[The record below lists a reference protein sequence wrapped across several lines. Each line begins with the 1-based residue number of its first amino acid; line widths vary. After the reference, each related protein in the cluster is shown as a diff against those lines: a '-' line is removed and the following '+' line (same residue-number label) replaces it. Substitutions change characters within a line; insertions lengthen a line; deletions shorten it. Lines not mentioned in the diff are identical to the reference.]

1 MSDLISRKYAIYE
14 LRDLIIEPDISD
26 DEIKI
31 EGYNEGLET
40 AISLLS
46 VLSSALPEERTSEVI
61 EHDASVTDTDGYKYH
76 RSEYLCGACKKK
88 VLGGDDY
95 CSHCGSKLIWGEEE

>member
-31 EGYNEGLET
+31 EGYNEGIET

-46 VLSSALPEERTSEVI
+46 VLSSAPEKTVI
-61 EHDASVTDTDGYKYH
+61 IEPFTTDMSHVGYCKCGYLVNAEWKYCP
-76 RSEYLCGACKKK
+76 SCGA
-88 VLGGDDY
+88 
-95 CSHCGSKLIWGEEE
+95 KLEWRWVI

>member
-14 LRDLIIEPDISD
+14 LRDLITEPDISD

-31 EGYNEGLET
+31 EGYNEGIET

-46 VLSSALPEERTSEVI
+46 VLSSASEQTVI
-61 EHDASVTDTDGYKYH
+61 IEPFTTDMNHVGYCKCGYLVNAEWKYCP
-76 RSEYLCGACKKK
+76 SCGA
-88 VLGGDDY
+88 
-95 CSHCGSKLIWGEEE
+95 KLIWNYEDIPIEYFESGGK